1 MKIDR
6 LMGILTVLLRSPGVT
21 APELAERFEVSRRTI
36 TRDMDALCRAG
47 VPIVSRQGAGGGF
60 SVQPGYRVPDDLF
73 TRQELRTL
81 LAAAQ
86 GVDSLSGG
94 ENAARLRSRVPEG
107 EADWIEIDL
116 AGQSPRIKQ
125 LFPQLRDAILAESCV
140 RIAYCGR
147 ESAVT
152 RVVEPHRLV
161 CKWGGWYLIA
171 WCRLRRDFRL
181 FKLARI
187 ERCETLGERFE
198 RRSIP
203 EGMLKPHPAEPPCR
217 LRAWVDASL
226 RYRAEEDCERC
237 ETAAD
242 GRLLVEKC
250 FANPVQ
256 RLDWALSF
264 GGGIE
269 VLEPE
274 ALRKEIRKQAQKML
288 EQNKETGQ

>member
-36 TRDMDALCRAG
+36 TRDMEALCRAG
-47 VPIVSRQGAGGGF
+47 VPVVSRQGTGGGF

-187 ERCETLGERFE
+187 ERCETLGEHFE
-198 RRSIP
+198 RRVVP
-203 EGMLKPHPAEPPCR
+203 EGMLKPHPDEPPCR

-269 VLEPE
+269 VIEPE
-274 ALRKEIRKQAQKML
+274 ALRREIRKQAQKML
-288 EQNKETGQ
+288 EQNKKTGQ

>member
-36 TRDMDALCRAG
+36 TRDMEALCRAG

-60 SVQPGYRVPDDLF
+60 SVQSGYRVPDDLF

-187 ERCETLGERFE
+187 ERCETLG
-198 RRSIP
+198 
-203 EGMLKPHPAEPPCR
+203 G
-217 LRAWVDASL
+217 
-226 RYRAEEDCERC
+226 
-237 ETAAD
+237 
-242 GRLLVEKC
+242 
-250 FANPVQ
+250 
-256 RLDWALSF
+256 AL
-264 GGGIE
+264 
-269 VLEPE
+269 
-274 ALRKEIRKQAQKML
+274 
-288 EQNKETGQ
+288 

>member
-1 MKIDR
+1 M
-6 LMGILTVLLRSPGVT
+6 
-21 APELAERFEVSRRTI
+21 
-36 TRDMDALCRAG
+36 
-47 VPIVSRQGAGGGF
+47 
-60 SVQPGYRVPDDLF
+60 
-73 TRQELRTL
+73 
-81 LAAAQ
+81 
-86 GVDSLSGG
+86 
-94 ENAARLRSRVPEG
+94 
-107 EADWIEIDL
+107 
-116 AGQSPRIKQ
+116 
-125 LFPQLRDAILAESCV
+125 

-217 LRAWVDASL
+217 LRAWVDTSF

-242 GRLLVEKC
+242 GRLLVERR

-274 ALRKEIRKQAQKML
+274 ALRREIRKQAQKML

>member
-1 MKIDR
+1 MCRGRARVAGFPFSLVI
-6 LMGILTVLLRSPGVT
+6 VC
-21 APELAERFEVSRRTI
+21 RTI
-36 TRDMDALCRAG
+36 C
-47 VPIVSRQGAGGGF
+47 
-60 SVQPGYRVPDDLF
+60 LF

-140 RIAYCGR
+140 HIAYCGR

-181 FKLARI
+181 FTLARI
-187 ERCETLGERFE
+187 ERC
-198 RRSIP
+198 
-203 EGMLKPHPAEPPCR
+203 
-217 LRAWVDASL
+217 
-226 RYRAEEDCERC
+226 
-237 ETAAD
+237 
-242 GRLLVEKC
+242 
-250 FANPVQ
+250 
-256 RLDWALSF
+256 
-264 GGGIE
+264 
-269 VLEPE
+269 
-274 ALRKEIRKQAQKML
+274 
-288 EQNKETGQ
+288 

>member
-36 TRDMDALCRAG
+36 TRDMEALCRAG
-47 VPIVSRQGAGGGF
+47 VPVVSRQGAGGGF
-60 SVQPGYRVPDDLF
+60 SVQPGYCVPDDLF

-125 LFPQLRDAILAESCV
+125 LFPQLRDAILAESCA

-147 ESAVT
+147 EILPSGAAAREVN
-152 RVVEPHRLV
+152 EKGEIPLLFRL
-161 CKWGGWYLIA
+161 
-171 WCRLRRDFRL
+171 DFRVFPVICFCFRSAGTEATGL
-181 FKLARI
+181 FSRICKLSVHRKPRI
-187 ERCETLGERFE
+187 FFLGFRTE
-198 RRSIP
+198 RRGSRVFRSRCAFAIP
-203 EGMLKPHPAEPPCR
+203 R
-217 LRAWVDASL
+217 
-226 RYRAEEDCERC
+226 
-237 ETAAD
+237 
-242 GRLLVEKC
+242 
-250 FANPVQ
+250 
-256 RLDWALSF
+256 
-264 GGGIE
+264 I
-269 VLEPE
+269 
-274 ALRKEIRKQAQKML
+274 IR
-288 EQNKETGQ
+288 G